1 MNPASNPSSDPTVYL
16 KKAVPVDRAAAVSI
30 SNAAAGATIAVGSA
44 FPYADVLG
52 DVWQRVEQVV
62 RHSVPLGENMSETAL
77 LHKEHL
83 EQAFARE
90 LRDHPGIVS
99 LLSIDSDD
107 DSLLFIVLVE
117 EYDPDAEDRFWD
129 FVHAFREDYS
139 VPVSAY
145 YLEWEEGLPEH
156 FSGPR
161 RLLI

>member
-1 MNPASNPSSDPTVYL
+1 MNPASNPLNDPTVYL
-16 KKAVPVDRAAAVSI
+16 KKAVAVDRAAAISI
-30 SNAAAGATIAVGSA
+30 SSAAVGATISTGSA
-44 FPYADVLG
+44 FSHADVWE
-52 DVWQRVEQVV
+52 DMRHRVEQVV
-62 RHSVPLGENMSETAL
+62 RHSAPLGENMSETAL
-77 LHKEHL
+77 LHKEHR

-99 LLSIDSDD
+99 LLSSESDD

-156 FSGPR
+156 FSG
-161 RLLI
+161 